1 MKKDLLTLKDIM
13 RPLYCKKCG
22 AAYVYKALG
31 EYECPECGYIELDEY
46 GKIRVFLDEHG
57 PMPAVK
63 ISAATKVP
71 ISVID
76 QYLKEGRL
84 EIPDGSPIYI
94 RCEKCSTNIRF
105 GRFCP
110 SCAATLSKELQSAL
124 NLADVGEVPKKVGN
138 RQEGRMHFLDQDD
151 LKEKRKKRRG

>member
-1 MKKDLLTLKDIM
+1 MKRSMLTLKDIM
-13 RPLYCKKCG
+13 RPMFCKKCG
-22 AAYVYKALG
+22 GKYEYKALG
-31 EYECPECGYIELDEY
+31 EYECPECGFIELDEY

-71 ISVID
+71 IPVID
-76 QYLKEGRL
+76 QYLREGRL

-94 RCEKCSTNIRF
+94 TCEKCNTNIRF

-110 SCAATLSKELQSAL
+110 ACAASLSKELQGSL
-124 NLADVGEVPKKVGN
+124 SLADVGEVPKKVGK
-138 RQEGRMHFLDQDD
+138 QEGRMRFMDQEE
-151 LKEKRKKRRG
+151 LKEKRKRRG